1 MSNTKP
7 SSLSII
13 SAAIFIILLVVL
25 ALYIGK
31 DNKKDQNYTP
41 STKDVAFG
49 KKDAK
54 VTFVE
59 YFDFECPA
67 CQMLASQILPQLEQ
81 KYQDRVL
88 FIYKQFPLSYH
99 QTAIPAAAASICAND
114 QGKYR
119 EYRDLLIKNYEVW
132 TQDVNQLSAYAQDI
146 DLDLDEFNSCRESDS
161 IQDKIEAD
169 FQEGQKKGIQAT
181 PTVFINGEKIEGVA
195 NLSDYEQKIDQALNK

>member
-7 SSLSII
+7 SSFSII

-31 DNKKDQNYTP
+31 DNKKDQNYTS

-88 FIYKQFPLSYH
+88 FVYKQFPLSYH
-99 QTAIPAAAASICAND
+99 QTAIPVATASNCAND

-132 TQDVNQLSAYAQDI
+132 TQDVNQLSTYAQDI

-169 FQEGQKKGIQAT
+169 FQEGQKKGVQAT